1 MSNAGIL
8 TMTWMDSIVIWQGK
22 DMFSDASNQV
32 IKVAGWQ
39 VCASH
44 SFTEKCV
51 SSDDTFILWEDKGNT
66 TNRVTRC
73 WNYLEM
79 KTVKLVVFLVLE
91 DFSAGRQTTFSISS

>member
-8 TMTWMDSIVIWQGK
+8 TMTGMDSVVVWQGK

-39 VCASH
+39 VCSSH

-51 SSDDTFILWEDKGNT
+51 SSDDTFILREDKGNT
-66 TNRVTRC
+66 TNRVT
-73 WNYLEM
+73 
-79 KTVKLVVFLVLE
+79 KVLE
-91 DFSAGRQTTFSISS
+91 LP